1 MALNKTITIKEYR
14 SLDLRITANN
24 VFNMIYFTS
33 LSTAV
38 NSATFGE
45 VTGAAT
51 TRRIT
56 VQARFRF

>member
-1 MALNKTITIKEYR
+1 
-14 SLDLRITANN
+14 

-38 NSATFGE
+38 NSETFGE
-45 VTGAAT
+45 VTGAGA